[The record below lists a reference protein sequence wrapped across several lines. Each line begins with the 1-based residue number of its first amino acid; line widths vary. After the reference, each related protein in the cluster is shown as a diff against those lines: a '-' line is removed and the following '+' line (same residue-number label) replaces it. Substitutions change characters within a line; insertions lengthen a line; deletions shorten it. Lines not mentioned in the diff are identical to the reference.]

1 MSPALKPNLVG
12 QWGAWRGNLLAGFL
26 QASADISLEG
36 TSAKPKLATFCKKI
50 TLENTGQSK
59 TSRILVEILKFFHQ
73 NNQEVMIFN
82 KMCLVFTV
90 SFHALRMSLWE
101 VAFWDPSFSWAL
113 LNKSIGHSDLRVHVC
128 MLRWLLSS
136 VPPLSPCRSQCLTD
150 TFTVSSPGTTNPPVI
165 CGVNSGEHSEQIFQI
180 FFRSDFALCHTYV
193 QCEIRLIGLSSLCS
207 VHRHLRGLRRPVIS
221 TWSSRGRNCHSK
233 SAMEHKGNE

>member
-1 MSPALKPNLVG
+1 MSPSHKSYLAGK
-12 QWGAWRGNLLAGFL
+12 WGAWRENLLAACL
-26 QASADISLEG
+26 QASAGKSLHAEA
-36 TSAKPKLATFCKKI
+36 AKPKLATFHKKI
-50 TLENTGQSK
+50 TLEHTRQSE
-59 TSRILVEILKFFHQ
+59 TSRTLVEILDFLHQ
-73 NNQEVMIFN
+73 NNREVMLF
-82 KMCLVFTV
+82 KRMCLVFTV

-193 QCEIRLIGLSSLCS
+193 QC
-207 VHRHLRGLRRPVIS
+207 
-221 TWSSRGRNCHSK
+221 
-233 SAMEHKGNE
+233 